1 LTHDPLMREGGL
13 ARDTIALRE
22 WWFRGNFG
30 VAFAER
36 RLLRP
41 TGTGCFR

>member
-13 ARDTIALRE
+13 ARGTIALRE

-30 VAFAER
+30 MAFAER
-36 RLLRP
+36 HVLLP
-41 TGTGCFR
+41 TESGCFC